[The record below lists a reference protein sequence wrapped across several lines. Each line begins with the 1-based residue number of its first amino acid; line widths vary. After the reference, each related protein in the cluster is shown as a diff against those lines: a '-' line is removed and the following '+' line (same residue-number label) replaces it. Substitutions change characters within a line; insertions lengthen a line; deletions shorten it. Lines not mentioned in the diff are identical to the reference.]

1 MNKKAITDFISTLI
15 LGSIAVSVIF
25 IGVFYS
31 YKTLACYLGTD
42 LSQVSL
48 KVGNPGRFNEQSL
61 SLNVSSK
68 EINLSYCNNTCLL
81 NNYDKYCSDKNSED
95 CLINCSNLYEG
106 NKSSYDS
113 SCPDNC
119 NNNDCLTYCTTKSCI
134 SSCEDAYKDSS
145 KLNYF
150 FNVTYKGATPT
161 AIGIAVNEIKGG
173 SNIPILIYSDETKDP
188 LRYGDNYV
196 FNKNFTKHENCK
208 SEMVIKLIPK
218 EESSS
223 VRELTKTFEND
234 FCLTIPE
241 KKVNVSV
248 HDFSYGSNSLSVTAA
263 IDGEDVSTLCP
274 DALFSFTL
282 YNKTSNSEEVPI
294 NGSGQSCQ
302 FMLSTNRSKM
312 PNGWFNDLEYNY
324 RVRINVNN
332 PLYNSAFRPMPTYE
346 NEPALVNIIFPENV
360 CIPNCDYLL
369 LTDANSQILS
379 SWAFRDFG
387 YRKDGCCGSVS
398 IEFVT
403 NSSFFGSKIFFAYF
417 GKNVL
422 PDGFDTNSYVKGEDP
437 FKYRHVMILGK
448 SDPPFMTGRSEILG
462 SMPNKEVYKFN
473 NQSLNFDYN
482 YLSVSEGYLRLA
494 YQDNNLPI
502 YGYYGTGGYFTNI
515 FPFSGPGS
523 RTNDTRAFL
532 IYFDYPSI
540 NGQPVPFVSPND
552 CEHLSGNLIDVN
564 NYDMFTGYLVNTSD
578 SNSTHACNVSKF
590 DFLVE
595 LSVIPYYWDGYH
607 YIPDQ
612 FDRSFLTLVSYSNK
626 SISPGLYY
634 YGPIRY
640 AYLDFDL
647 FMHTSRVDISPV
659 VTSIIVI
666 DEPRL
671 SGQSM
676 GIEGICSPLTQT
688 LTCSNIKNFNAANNC
703 GLTNTSKVMGVL
715 WTDKYSELL
724 DWMNDNQETLDNVGC
739 IS

>member
-61 SLNVSSK
+61 SLNVLSK

-95 CLINCSNLYEG
+95 CLDTCSNLYNG

-113 SCPDNC
+113 SCPNC
-119 NNNDCLTYCTTKSCI
+119 NNNNDCLTYCTAKSCV
-134 SSCEDAYKDSS
+134 SNCEAAYKDSS

-161 AIGIAVNEIKGG
+161 TIGIAVNEIKEG

-208 SEMVIKLIPK
+208 SEMTVKLIPK

-294 NGSGQSCQ
+294 DGSGQSCQ
-302 FMLSTNRSKM
+302 FILSTNRSKM
-312 PNGWFNDLEYNY
+312 PNGWFNDLAYKY
-324 RVRINVNN
+324 RAVIKVTNDMNI
-332 PLYNSAFRPMPTYE
+332 PTLNDE
-346 NEPALVNIIFPENV
+346 LAEVSI
-360 CIPNCDYLL
+360 D
-369 LTDANSQILS
+369 LS
-379 SWAFRDFG
+379 SFADIVG
-387 YRKDGCCGSVS
+387 NCKNIV
-398 IEFVT
+398 VT
-403 NSSFFGSKIFFAYF
+403 NSSSHPVSKWSSSGDINHNCYIQFTTGPSFPPGSYKIFYVYF
-417 GKNVL
+417 GKSGLYSHEEPEYKDRPYIDLGPGDLIEGLDYAVDENGMKWWHTKITPEVGVL
-422 PDGFDTNSYVKGEDP
+422 PHWFEEYCP
-437 FKYRHVMILGK
+437 
-448 SDPPFMTGRSEILG
+448 
-462 SMPNKEVYKFN
+462 
-473 NQSLNFDYN
+473 
-482 YLSVSEGYLRLA
+482 
-494 YQDNNLPI
+494 
-502 YGYYGTGGYFTNI
+502 TGGYCFFTYLTETGYTSPKISIGKTIREPHLLVNMTLNSTVKCKNSSEDSEYFICENCIASCDASCTTNSRDYKATIKTRDCDYCCLDITDTFIHTYNI
-515 FPFSGPGS
+515 KIDNEIPLISYDDLFRKVICNS
-523 RTNDTRAFL
+523 TNCSDKSYMTHGTQSFGVDGDP
-532 IYFDYPSI
+532 IYFKLFF
-540 NGQPVPFVSPND
+540 N
-552 CEHLSGNLIDVN
+552 LSTYGSSRPRVAPIV
-564 NYDMFTGYLVNTSD
+564 
-578 SNSTHACNVSKF
+578 HNV
-590 DFLVE
+590 
-595 LSVIPYYWDGYH
+595 
-607 YIPDQ
+607 
-612 FDRSFLTLVSYSNK
+612 R
-626 SISPGLYY
+626 LYM
-634 YGPIRY
+634 
-640 AYLDFDL
+640 A
-647 FMHTSRVDISPV
+647 
-659 VTSIIVI
+659 
-666 DEPRL
+666 PRL
-671 SGQSM
+671 ATQHTGT
-676 GIEGICSPLTQT
+676 EGICSPLMQT

-715 WTDKYSELL
+715 WTDKYSEPL
-724 DWMNDNQETLDNVGC
+724 DWMNDNQEILDNVGC